1 MWLLVGMVTWK
12 PPDEMYYVYHSY
24 SVEGGI
30 HWKSTNPTHSPK
42 KPIGQRVLEGRSP
55 KPIRVKVLT
64 NREGK
69 SKVSASNSTPCG
81 QCDKSSASLVS
92 TVLIVCSCHSE
103 VSLYLL
109 SPLVELC

>member
-1 MWLLVGMVTWK
+1 MYLSVGMVNWR
-12 PPDEMYYVYHSY
+12 PADRMYYVLYITPT

-42 KPIGQRVLEGRSP
+42 KPIGQRVGEGRSP

-81 QCDKSSASLVS
+81 QCDRSSASLVS
-92 TVLIVCSCHSE
+92 TVFYV
-103 VSLYLL
+103 
-109 SPLVELC
+109 